1 MQRRRGYQ
9 MPATRARRSPATL
22 LWLGAIALGGAA
34 LSGCLGQGGA
44 RQSSAQPKTYSVS
57 MTGSMPPLET
67 VGSPVAIQLHVAN
80 AADALPRLVLVIDGL
95 GDSWTVRQVTGCGHA
110 AVAVPWLN
118 GTSPAW
124 DFGPL
129 GLHATCDISY
139 HLLPA
144 QVTAGQSSISVR
156 IFANLDQDGNV
167 DATTA
172 VNGGAELAATIQ

>member
-1 MQRRRGYQ
+1 MQRRSGYQ
-9 MPATRARRSPATL
+9 MPATRARRSSSTL
-22 LWLGAIALGGAA
+22 LWLVAIALGGVA

-110 AVAVPWLN
+110 AIAVPWFN
-118 GTSPAW
+118 GASPAW

-139 HLLPA
+139 HLLPT

-172 VNGGAELAATIQ
+172 VNGGAELAAAIQ

>member
-1 MQRRRGYQ
+1 MRRRRRYQ
-9 MPATRARRSPATL
+9 APTTRARCSTASL
-22 LWLGAIALGGAA
+22 LWLGALGLGSMG
-34 LSGCLGQGGA
+34 LSGCLGQGDAG
-44 RQSSAQPKTYSVS
+44 QNSAQPKTYSVS

-67 VGSPVAIQLHVAN
+67 VGSPTVMQLHVAN

-95 GDSWTVRQVTGCGHA
+95 GDSWTVQQVTGCGHTA
-110 AVAVPWLN
+110 IAVPWLN
-118 GTSPAW
+118 GASPAW
-124 DFGPL
+124 DFGAL
-129 GLHATCDISY
+129 GAHASCNISY
-139 HLLPA
+139 HLVPA